1 MESAQSYDEF
11 VSRNEG
17 DGKSLSPC
25 AGEVMK
31 IREFVPKWTLLLA
44 ALAIAGCTTGVR
56 VDNGDN
62 PNPPVPPIGDLAIKS
77 VFPGSGDVVPLD
89 TDRTK
94 EVRIYLEKGV
104 VPVESTITKESFIVY
119 DLGEIA
125 SADVSAEA
133 AASSGTPLEL
143 VTVTVTTAP
152 DPDPEDPANPDELYV
167 LVLTSLFNLP
177 SGHTFQGVLK
187 AGVQASYEGETY
199 ALEEDYTW
207 EFDTTK
213 LFKYLGD
220 VEDEVFFKTVALPGG
235 AFAVIGKSGGVD
247 SPDTFFRI
255 IDPLG
260 RGADVDAH
268 VFTNAELDLDEVVGM
283 VYRGSDGVVIAAGTY
298 SQGFWLAGFEL
309 TQSGDTYEVV
319 DTFLQLVPDAPAEKS
334 FPSPG
339 SYPVGMALDSQ
350 GTIWIS
356 GAVRVDPAPYT
367 YEGIMYRI
375 ELEDGVFAGYDA
387 RFFEFGQDYSVLST
401 MVINSN
407 NRLLI
412 TFQSQDGVGPYIRGF
427 FCLNTS
433 GAPNVGVYYEEF
445 NPAASV
451 DVYTDIVLSES
462 TGRLYAAGFRYDA
475 PADRRLALLSSL
487 DYVEISGTGFNEG
500 IPLIAEMVGD
510 PGAGEESSMTGLA
523 FGSEGNLIVSGG
535 YTEGA
540 DIGMMVE
547 EYDTDLELVKRQE
560 DFPAV
565 GRSILAWDLAVD
577 EYGNA
582 LAVGFDDDGVA
593 GESFSAAWKF
603 DAHLNK
609 SYVQP

>member
-187 AGVQASYEGETY
+187 AGVQATVEGETY
-199 ALEEDYTW
+199 ELDEDYTW
-207 EFDTTK
+207 NFDTTK

-220 VEDEVFFKTVALPGG
+220 VEEEEFSKTVALPGG
-235 AFAVIGKSGGVD
+235 SFAVIGRRGDD
-247 SPDTFFRI
+247 SPDTIFRI

-260 RGADVDAH
+260 KGADSDAY
-268 VFTNAELDLDEVVGM
+268 VFTDAEVNLDEIVGM
-283 VYRGSDGVVIAAGTY
+283 VYRGSDGVVIASGTY
-298 SQGFWLAGFEL
+298 SQGIWLAAFEL
-309 TQSGDTYEVV
+309 AESGDSYEVV
-319 DTFLQLVPDAPAEKS
+319 DASIDLFPDDAGESS
-334 FPSPG
+334 FTSPG
-339 SYPVGMALDSQ
+339 DRPVGMVLDPQ
-350 GTIWIS
+350 GNIWLS
-356 GAVRVDPAPYT
+356 GSIRVDPFPYT
-367 YEGIMYRI
+367 FKGVLYSFSLTE
-375 ELEDGVFAGYDA
+375 GVFDQTMKSELG
-387 RFFEFGQDYSVLST
+387 GDYSILST
-401 MVINSN
+401 MVINSDG
-407 NRLLI
+407 RLFI
-412 TFQSQDGVGPYIRGF
+412 TFQSQDGLGPYYHGF
-427 FCLNTS
+427 FCLNSS
-433 GAPNVGVYYEEF
+433 GAPETGTYAEEF
-445 NPAASV
+445 DPSSSV
-451 DVYTDIVLSES
+451 DAYTEMVLSES
-462 TGRLYAAGFRYDA
+462 TGRIYGAGFRYDV
-475 PADRRLALLSSL
+475 PGDRRVALLSSF
-487 DYVEISGTGFNEG
+487 DYTELMETGSHG
-500 IPLIAEMVGD
+500 SIPLIAEVADD
-510 PGAGEESSMTGLA
+510 PGAGEQSSMTGID
-523 FGSEGNLIVSGG
+523 FDSEGNLVVSGG
-535 YTEGA
+535 FTDGA
-540 DIGMMVE
+540 DFGMMVE
-547 EYDTDLELVKRQE
+547 EYDTDLGPVKSQE
-560 DFPAV
+560 DFYGG
-565 GRSILAWDLAVD
+565 GRSALAYDLAVD
-577 EYGNA
+577 EFGNT
-582 LAVGFDDDGVA
+582 LAVGFDDNDDP
-593 GESFSAAWKF
+593 EDTFSAAWKF

-609 SYVQP
+609 SFSQP